1 MKQGWFSRIFS
12 EARNEMSD
20 QSNDNQAADQG
31 EVSPEQQQLE
41 NDLKKLQDERDTL
54 FERLARVTADF
65 KNAQKRLEDDK
76 RQAIEYANSALITAL
91 LPVIDNFERAL
102 AIDPAKTDVQA
113 ILKGMELICDQWIS
127 VLRSQHVEQIN
138 PKPGDKFDPVNHQA
152 IMQQPSE
159 EFKDAKEP
167 VVTLLLQ
174 KGYTMRSRVLRP
186 AQVAVN
192 TIAG

>member
-1 MKQGWFSRIFS
+1 MS
-12 EARNEMSD
+12 EEVTNQQSPD
-20 QSNDNQAADQG
+20 QDLD
-31 EVSPEQQQLE
+31 L
-41 NDLKKLQDERDTL
+41 DLKKLQEERDTL

-76 RQAIEYANSALITAL
+76 RQAIEYANSSLISAL

-102 AIDPAKTDVQA
+102 SMDQAKTDVHA
-113 ILKGMELICDQWIS
+113 ILKGMQLIHDQWLA
-127 VLRSQHVEQIN
+127 VLKAQHVDQIT
-138 PKPGDKFDPVNHQA
+138 PKPGDKFDPEHHQA

-159 EFKDAKEP
+159 QYKHAKEP

-174 KGYTMRSRVLRP
+174 KGYGMRGRVLRP